1 MLSNHCSKLSTHERK
16 KFWKTLKSECFK
28 LLESEIR
35 SLNAEI
41 DLVNETKHALRNVF
55 VHSLV
60 NEDAMQECLKLL
72 ETFKGHDLNSKLHSF
87 IDHLKKTSL
96 RGFEALK
103 RKVLSMSTEGISFI
117 FAPEKLDKMFK
128 QFHTKYKRK
137 VSKDNNGLVLEID
150 GDFMKLS
157 DIQNEMDTTGVYE
170 IRIMDLC
177 PYNSN
182 FDLDKNFITA

>member
-1 MLSNHCSKLSTHERK
+1 
-16 KFWKTLKSECFK
+16 
-28 LLESEIR
+28 
-35 SLNAEI
+35 
-41 DLVNETKHALRNVF
+41 
-55 VHSLV
+55 
-60 NEDAMQECLKLL
+60 
-72 ETFKGHDLNSKLHSF
+72 
-87 IDHLKKTSL
+87 
-96 RGFEALK
+96 
-103 RKVLSMSTEGISFI
+103 MSTEGISFI
-117 FAPEKLDKMFK
+117 FAPEKLDRMFK
-128 QFHTKYKRK
+128 QFHTKYKRR